1 MFPTIKTYYEQVK
14 RNSKYDE
21 FSKELKK
28 NIEKLVMV
36 DKKYSWEDEA
46 DVNFKKALLEEQ
58 EPEETKSDKE
68 E

>member
-1 MFPTIKTYYEQVK
+1 MFPSVKAYYEQVR
-14 RNSKYDE
+14 RNSEHNK

-46 DVNFKKALLEEQ
+46 DINFKKALLEVQ
-58 EPEETKSDKE
+58 GPEEKKSKE
-68 E
+68 GE

>member
-1 MFPTIKTYYEQVK
+1 MFPSIKAYYEQVR
-14 RNSKYDE
+14 RNSEYDE

-46 DVNFKKALLEEQ
+46 DANFRKAVVNVGDDHE
-58 EPEETKSDKE
+58 
-68 E
+68 